1 MLLKKKTMGQQENL
15 QYLETN
21 DNANRTIQNLWAAW
35 KAVLEIHSDSG
46 PFQEVRKCSN
56 TQPNILPK
64 RIRKRKKQSQQKEG
78 NNKDQ
83 RENKVEI

>member
-1 MLLKKKTMGQQENL
+1 M
-15 QYLETN
+15 
-21 DNANRTIQNLWAAW
+21 
-35 KAVLEIHSDSG
+35 EIHSDSG

-64 RIRKRKKQSQQKEG
+64 RIRKRKNQSQQKEG

-83 RENKVEI
+83 RENKVEIKKKNRKSQ